1 MFATVLTLGSLA
13 YPSVTVSID
22 STEIIVISN
31 ANTSTYFY
39 FNTMSTLRYQSIT
52 RTSLVPVPCLQWSTG
67 NDIGPRCI
75 WPATFTYA
83 ISTQSTTTSTS
94 TSTSTME
101 SVSTSELVHTHY
113 ENVPMYASVSLNT
126 SQFVLLAISI
136 IVAVGL
142 AIFYA
147 RRGIA
152 KLHQTKIWQCLQTTH
167 TCLVDQA

>member
-1 MFATVLTLGSLA
+1 
-13 YPSVTVSID
+13 
-22 STEIIVISN
+22 
-31 ANTSTYFY
+31 
-39 FNTMSTLRYQSIT
+39 
-52 RTSLVPVPCLQWSTG
+52 
-67 NDIGPRCI
+67 
-75 WPATFTYA
+75 
-83 ISTQSTTTSTS
+83 
-94 TSTSTME
+94 ME